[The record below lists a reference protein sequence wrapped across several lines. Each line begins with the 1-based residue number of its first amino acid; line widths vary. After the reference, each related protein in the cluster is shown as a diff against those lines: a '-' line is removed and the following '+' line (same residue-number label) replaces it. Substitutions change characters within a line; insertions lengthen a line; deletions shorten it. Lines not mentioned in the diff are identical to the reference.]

1 MQHYNTKLKQL
12 RDEKGLSLKEA
23 SKAIGIFYFQLYLY
37 ENGYF
42 HPSKRALKKIEK
54 FYGTKISLEGE
65 SSYPA
70 PTRGIQKENKRLTKN
85 KRIAYATM
93 VGISLIAVLFGSLM
107 FSSSVNNVNSFYGP
121 TYNEMREKVKQD
133 GETGHDLVTNLP
145 YHYVNDLIGGEN
157 ASIVFYDTDN
167 ILFINECTYTT
178 NAAPADMKIGR
189 VYYNFGS
196 NLGVSSYLCKY
207 TYASSAYGLY
217 FSCNF
222 IYEGKEITE
231 VQDLSLLTPAE
242 TELTNDLLLTLINF
256 RLSDAVDKFSA
267 LLTKELGREVDFYT
281 EFLADREKGRVINYD
296 LQIAGLISLILGIL
310 SFFLFLEFLVRDFAI
325 HFKPR
330 LVSAD
335 FDNSKG
341 EEHEPLPND
350 ISLRVGIPDISLI
363 IGAKVVQFTALLLLF
378 LSLLGV
384 VGLPLPSIFSNA
396 DFLNIL
402 RIVWL
407 GAIILVHFV
416 MIGRIKKASTLFRA
430 IAYNLF
436 LFLFIA
442 TIETVLIAVTNAWGY
457 DLASLIYSYVPSN
470 VFQVVAVH
478 YLIFLFL
485 FFQPPFLLKGGKKA
499 RIIWHSLSIIPL
511 GYLVTSYFISN
522 SYNLIYGVKENIF
535 VNFWFPNG
543 FIALSII
550 AVLFMYATFFVRLFF
565 EKKYGKI
572 KSQLYFFGDR
582 YLLIENSICVLIII
596 AVALIDLAFVGNQY
610 AYYCGLGTNLW
621 ILALIPFAF
630 LTKFSPNNQ
639 EIISFA
645 YEGRGR
651 GRNRK

>member
-1 MQHYNTKLKQL
+1 M
-12 RDEKGLSLKEA
+12 
-23 SKAIGIFYFQLYLY
+23 
-37 ENGYF
+37 
-42 HPSKRALKKIEK
+42 
-54 FYGTKISLEGE
+54 
-65 SSYPA
+65 
-70 PTRGIQKENKRLTKN
+70 
-85 KRIAYATM
+85 
-93 VGISLIAVLFGSLM
+93 
-107 FSSSVNNVNSFYGP
+107 
-121 TYNEMREKVKQD
+121 
-133 GETGHDLVTNLP
+133 
-145 YHYVNDLIGGEN
+145 
-157 ASIVFYDTDN
+157 
-167 ILFINECTYTT
+167 
-178 NAAPADMKIGR
+178 
-189 VYYNFGS
+189 
-196 NLGVSSYLCKY
+196 
-207 TYASSAYGLY
+207 
-217 FSCNF
+217 
-222 IYEGKEITE
+222 
-231 VQDLSLLTPAE
+231 
-242 TELTNDLLLTLINF
+242 
-256 RLSDAVDKFSA
+256 
-267 LLTKELGREVDFYT
+267 
-281 EFLADREKGRVINYD
+281 
-296 LQIAGLISLILGIL
+296 
-310 SFFLFLEFLVRDFAI
+310 

-341 EEHEPLPND
+341 EEHVPLPKD
-350 ISLRVGIPDISLI
+350 ISLRVGIPDICVI
-363 IGAKVVQFTALLLLF
+363 IGAKVVQFVALLLLF

-384 VGLPLPSIFSNA
+384 VGLPLPSFFSNA
-396 DFLNIL
+396 DFLNTL

-430 IAYNLF
+430 TAYNLF

-511 GYLVTSYFISN
+511 GYLVASYFISN

-572 KSQLYFFGDR
+572 KSQLYFYGDR
-582 YLLIENSICVLIII
+582 YLLIENSTRVLIIV

-621 ILALIPFAF
+621 ILALIPFVF